1 MRLNQVTYPV
11 ADVAAAKAFYQRLG
25 LVLIVDAAHYCRFET
40 PSGET
45 FSIHY
50 TENSAGVDYP
60 LVYFEY
66 DDLDA
71 AAAELK
77 AKGIAFEQE
86 PVDQSWLWR
95 EARLRDP
102 SGNQIC
108 LYQAGEKRRFPPWRV
123 EDVSD

>member
-45 FSIHY
+45 FSIHLAADW
-50 TENSAGVDYP
+50 TGTDYP

-66 DDLDA
+66 DELDA
-71 AAAELK
+71 AVDALK
-77 AKGIAFEQE
+77 AKGVVFETE
-86 PVDQSWLWR
+86 PADQNWLWR

-108 LYQAGEKRRFPPWRV
+108 LYHAGQNRRFPPWRV
-123 EDVSD
+123 ENADS